1 MKPLEI
7 PINANINTWDEGLIQ
22 ADPSFFEK
30 NSLKYKGICSNTTYS
45 SGDGMLSTTGKKMY
59 VDDNTINAGSQSF
72 SVPND
77 YYTVQ
82 SIGSDEIGTEE
93 VAIGDVVAGIN
104 NDYAYVG
111 ETHFPFTIATDDNTT
126 VWVTTI
132 FHSPY
137 FAAAKLNSTNL
148 EVIVF
153 NASGVNRRFT
163 ITADSIKWTNNFPQ
177 LLGKDFSAS
186 WESDVSTWY
195 FGWDDDDA
203 RKRFLL
209 VDNDNGRGFL
219 RGIGCIGPNHVAY
232 TEPTVCVDRYYV
244 RDNPTS
250 YPDIYQ
256 HNPANKW
263 TLSGNPF
270 ISGANGFLPNIYD
283 LTNFY
288 KVLPNGV
295 ISVWNGPVDLTA
307 MNAVAYESKSMLAQ
321 ICDRN
326 AAMGASLTENSGTQ
340 SNGSYNTFR
349 WKLHSHQW
357 APGPWNGKD
366 DAVKRATINWQNE
379 GSQNGQGSI
388 PGIDDGGSRYIYS
401 PDGFSSEGYAV
412 EGYQNSVIWKWAY
425 NLKTQKYVGM
435 GANEAVGGDV
445 QDMYPSQ
452 NCWRNIM
459 LLGDWTYIYD
469 SMKSYA
475 ETTDSDCIFPAMRL
489 FFNNAS
495 TRGKYWDYSNCH
507 SRFFVY
513 PLYWSA
519 YNNEIIV
526 ARGPITDAYV
536 NYNTSVSPS
545 LGLSSSIESY
555 NKLMIT
561 RCESCFDPLGNAYNR
576 FTSSSQSESSTPW
589 KVNFERMDM
598 YEKKGDVGGVDS
610 TGGSKVWVPF
620 DCWTYDASIG
630 YQYGEGRF
638 FLKKLKILGD
648 GGGIQEECFNFGGIG
663 DASLFDTL
671 NKSYTAG
678 SYDGTYLREI
688 TYSNISVGLSFKN
701 TLIFNATDMK
711 NKFHMYED
719 ANGLHV
725 TLYVGKKAQYA
736 TIKHGGDVKID
747 KLADYMFRVNLIG
760 TKNLLQETRNGLFE
774 FIQSFKSFL
783 QENVWNV
790 APLDLKL
797 PTDEAVSNN
806 LIYYATGINSDLNDD
821 AVSPSFLVPAL
832 TINSYINPNDMEYFT
847 KAVIDNRNAPIK
859 QLLRGGN
866 YKIDDGVDLY
876 YTSTSQTT
884 DVTYK
889 ETDKLPSVLGTNLES
904 YTGVQAN
911 DVSKSDTSYW
921 IDGETVIYPV
931 AIGSEVSGV
940 NYQTSTIDL
949 PDNYAVRFYN
959 SNNHT
964 WNVYNQNASVW
975 YGKNIFTIM
984 GSNYYFDG
992 QGVYFLGSETSGAN
1006 KQYSENTLVAY
1017 AIGMKYL
1024 CNAPSEAYFYSPFDR
1039 NLYIFTPSNT
1049 LQKSTS
1055 LERFGEVLDSCYCP
1069 VNQALYLLFDGV
1081 LIVKTQDD
1089 MAKFEV
1095 EGNRLYTTAE
1105 GVQVVSDEEYVI
1117 HHPDKY
1123 EDYLPLN
1130 VETDYIGVNGGLLH
1144 FSKAHVVLY
1153 SDEPIDTTVVT
1164 DFITIQETEVKHFVQ
1179 KLSIKKSD
1187 WHNNRARITIEP
1199 GQSIGNAFKLKIE
1212 CNDKVGVYNMI
1223 GYMEQTMGVNTPRK

>member
-7 PINANINTWDEGLIQ
+7 PINTNINTWDEGLIQ

-45 SGDGMLSTTGKKMY
+45 EGDGMLSTTGKKMY
-59 VDDNTINAGSQSF
+59 VNDNIINAGAQSF
-72 SVPND
+72 SIPND

-93 VAIGDVVAGIN
+93 VAIGETVAGIN
-104 NDYAYVG
+104 NDYAYIG
-111 ETHFPFTIATDDNTT
+111 ETRFPFTISTDDNTT
-126 VWVTTI
+126 TWVTTI

-137 FAAAKLNSTNL
+137 FAAAKYNSTNL

-153 NASGVNRRFT
+153 NASGINKQFT
-163 ITADSIKWTNNFPQ
+163 ISADSIKWTSNYPQ

-186 WESDVSTWY
+186 WESDISTWY

-203 RKRFLL
+203 RKRFML

-219 RGIGCIGPNHVAY
+219 RGVGCIGPNHIAY
-232 TEPTVCVDRYYV
+232 TEPTPCVDTYYI
-244 RDNPTS
+244 RDNPAS
-250 YPDIYQ
+250 YPEIYE
-256 HNPANKW
+256 HNTTKKF
-263 TLSGNPF
+263 TISGDPF
-270 ISGANGFLPNIYD
+270 ISGSQGFLPNIYE

-288 KVLPNGV
+288 KVLSNGV
-295 ISVWNGPVDLTA
+295 ISVWNGPADMTA
-307 MNAVAYESKSMLAQ
+307 MDIVAFSNKSFLAKV
-321 ICDRN
+321 CDAN
-326 AAMGASLTENSGTQ
+326 AALGASLEENSGTQ
-340 SNGSYNTFR
+340 DGSGLDDFR

-357 APGPWNGKD
+357 GPGPWS
-366 DAVKRATINWQNE
+366 E
-379 GSQNGQGSI
+379 GSPLMNGTTVNQGNDGAVN
-388 PGIDDGGSRYIYS
+388 GIGSLGSQTDGGKYIYS
-401 PDGFSSEGYAV
+401 PAGWSSEGYSV
-412 EGYQNSVIWKWAY
+412 EGYENAVIWKWAY
-425 NLKTQKYVGM
+425 NLKTQKYSGVY
-435 GANEAVGGDV
+435 ANEAVGGDV

-452 NCWRNIM
+452 NCWRKIL

-469 SMKSYA
+469 SMKSYS
-475 ETTDSDCIFPAMRL
+475 ETTDSDSIFPAMRL

-513 PLYWSA
+513 PLYWTSF
-519 YNNEIIV
+519 NNEVVV
-526 ARGPITDAYV
+526 ARGPLTDTWSDNEVNVSNNYSLSV
-536 NYNTSVSPS
+536 NLENYN
-545 LGLSSSIESY
+545 
-555 NKLMIT
+555 KT
-561 RCESCFDPLGNAYNR
+561 RIRKGESCFDPLGNAYNR
-576 FTSSSQSESSTPW
+576 FTHSSDSESSTPW
-589 KVNFERMDM
+589 KLTFDRMDM
-598 YEKKGDVGGVDS
+598 YENKGDVGGKDS

-620 DCWTYDASIG
+620 DCWTYDTSKD
-630 YQYGEGRF
+630 YQYGEGRM

-648 GGGIQEECFNFGGIG
+648 GEGIQEECFNFGGIG

-671 NKSYTAG
+671 NKSYPAG
-678 SYDGTYLREI
+678 SYDGIYLREI
-688 TYSNISVGLSFKN
+688 SYSNISVGLSFKN

-711 NKFHMYED
+711 NKFHMFED
-719 ANGLHV
+719 SDGLHI
-725 TLYVGKKAQYA
+725 TLYVGKKVQYA
-736 TIKHGGDVKID
+736 TIKHGGEVKID

-790 APLDLKL
+790 ATLDLKL
-797 PTDEAVSNN
+797 PIDEAVSNN

-832 TINSYINPNDMEYFT
+832 TINSYINPDNMDSFT
-847 KAVIDNRNAPIK
+847 KTILENRNSPIK
-859 QLLRGGN
+859 QLLRDN
-866 YKIDDGVDLY
+866 YYKIDDGVDLY

-889 ETDKLPSVLGTNLES
+889 ETDKLPAVLSTNLES

-931 AIGSEVSGV
+931 AICSEVSGV

-964 WNVYNQNASVW
+964 WNAYNQNASVW

-992 QGVYFLGSETSGAN
+992 QGVYFLGSETSGAT

-1024 CNAPSEAYFYSPFDR
+1024 CNAPSEAYFYSPFDK

-1069 VNQALYLLFDGV
+1069 VNQALYLLFEGV

-1105 GVQVVSDEEYVI
+1105 GSQVVSDDSYVI
-1117 HHPDKY
+1117 HHPAKY
-1123 EDYLPLN
+1123 EDYLPLK

-1153 SDEPIDTTVVT
+1153 SEEPIDTTVVT

-1179 KLSIKKSD
+1179 KLPIKKSD
-1187 WHNNRARITIEP
+1187 WHNNRTRITIEP

-1212 CNDKVGVYNMI
+1212 CNDKVGVYNMT